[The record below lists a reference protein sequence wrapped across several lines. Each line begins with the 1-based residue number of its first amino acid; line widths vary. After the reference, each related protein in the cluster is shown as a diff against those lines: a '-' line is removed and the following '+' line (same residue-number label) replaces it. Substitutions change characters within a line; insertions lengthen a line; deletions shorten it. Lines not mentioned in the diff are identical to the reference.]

1 MLACSLARRDYPEAG
16 RSIVYSFIT
25 WITLVNPTP
34 LPDMTVRYRSTRLP
48 WRAALIKSIALVAV
62 LLIMGVQAVSAQVHT
77 VKGTVLSVV
86 DNTPLPGVNIIET
99 GTLNGTATGLD
110 GTFTLTVSSPNA
122 SLSASFVGF
131 VTKTVAIS
139 GQSDVS
145 ILLDE
150 DTALL
155 EEVVVTA
162 GGIERKERAVGYAVS
177 EVGGEQLRE
186 SRENNVANALAG
198 KVAGVLVTKPATGP
212 AGSSR
217 VIIRGASS
225 LGEDSQPL
233 YVVDGVPIDNTTIA
247 SAGMWGGSDGGDGIS
262 SINPDDIEKISV
274 LKGPSA
280 AALYGTRAKNGVI
293 LITTKRAQPGMGLG
307 VEFSS
312 NTTFENVLVNTDW
325 QEEYGQGTRGQK
337 PETAD
342 DARTTNL
349 FAWGARL
356 DGSQVINWDGQMRPY
371 ALVDDRIGRF
381 YDTGLT
387 ATNSLALT
395 TSTQNASV
403 RMGFSHLNNDGI
415 SPNSGL
421 ERTSFSLRGT
431 ANFGSRLSADAKL
444 NFVRENVQ
452 NRPRL
457 SDSPGNAN
465 FTVYQLAP
473 NVDPVPM
480 RGTQEADGGRPG
492 TDENDQELAVTGSI
506 FSQNPYFA
514 AENFTAGDEDR
525 RLIGFTS
532 LTYQFTE
539 WLSLMGRFGGDTYTT
554 RRTNITPFGTGYN
567 PQGSQNEQEF
577 RITEINTDF
586 LLMAN
591 KQLSSAIGVSAN
603 FGGNILYREDERLTL
618 SGSGGFNVPGLEV
631 VTNQANLSNGYNL
644 SEKQINSLYGSAE
657 FSYNDYLFLTVTAR
671 NDWSSTL
678 PVDNNSYFYPSISG
692 SFVFS
697 DAFSTPSWLS
707 FGKVRASWAEVG
719 GDTSPYQLA
728 LTYSLQASHLGQPRG
743 AIAQGRIP
751 LAALKPSSSVGIEG
765 GFDVRFFDNRLG
777 VDFTLYSQT
786 STDQIL
792 PTTVSNASGFSS
804 QVINAGEIK
813 NSGFELLLTTTP
825 VRAGDWR
832 WDLDFN
838 ISKNTNEVVE
848 LIEGQTSFVLAESR
862 FRGNFVTADV
872 GEPYGSI
879 KGRKYLRQNVPA
891 GGSDCDATGPIV
903 HDSNGLPLRTGDLC
917 VLGNGT
923 PDMLGGI
930 ANTVRFKNI
939 TLSALV
945 DMRFG
950 GDIFTVTNSS
960 GYSNGLH
967 KNTLQG
973 RAEGFIVG
981 EGVDENGNTNTVQ
994 ADPQDYWGR
1003 IGGQIGE
1010 EFVYDASFVKLRELQ
1025 VSYRLP
1031 NRLFART
1038 PIKLATVSLVG
1049 RNLWLIHSNV
1059 DNIDPESNFRGDQ
1072 NGIGLEHSGVP
1083 QTRSIGFNIN
1093 VRL

>member
-1 MLACSLARRDYPEAG
+1 
-16 RSIVYSFIT
+16 
-25 WITLVNPTP
+25 
-34 LPDMTVRYRSTRLP
+34 MTVRYQRT
-48 WRAALIKSIALVAV
+48 RAAWRIPHIGCMALVAV
-62 LLIMGVQAVSAQVHT
+62 LLMIGVQAASAQVHS
-77 VKGTVLSVV
+77 VRGTVLSAA
-86 DNTPLPGVNIIET
+86 DNTPLAGVNVVET
-99 GTLNGTATGLD
+99 GTLNGTATDVD
-110 GTFTLTVSSPNA
+110 GTFSLTVASPNA
-122 SLSASFVGF
+122 SLSVSFIGF
-131 VTKTVAIS
+131 VTQTIAIN
-139 GQSDVS
+139 GQSDISVS
-145 ILLDE
+145 LAE

-233 YVVDGVPIDNTTIA
+233 YVVDGVPIDNTTLG

-293 LITTKRAQPGMGLG
+293 LITTKKATPGLGLG

-325 QEEYGQGTRGQK
+325 QTQYGQGTRGQK
-337 PETAD
+337 PSSVADALATAD
-342 DARTTNL
+342 A
-349 FAWGARL
+349 AWGAPL
-356 DGSQVINWDGQMRPY
+356 DGSQVISWDGTMQPY
-371 ALVDDRIGRF
+371 SLADDPVTSF
-381 YDTGLT
+381 YNTGVT
-387 ATNSLALT
+387 STNSLALT
-395 TSTQNASV
+395 TATQNASV
-403 RMGFSHLNNDGI
+403 RLGFSHLENDGI

-421 ERTSFSLRGT
+421 QRTSFSLRGT

-444 NFVRENVQ
+444 NFIREDVN

-465 FTVYQLAP
+465 YSVYQLAP
-473 NVDPVPM
+473 NIDVTTLECPPEDPACKEPGVDVDGTELH
-480 RGTQEADGGRPG
+480 RGLFDNSFQ
-492 TDENDQELAVTGSI
+492 
-506 FSQNPYFA
+506 QNPYWA
-514 AENFTAGDEDR
+514 AHQFTQADEDR
-525 RLIGFTS
+525 RLIGFAS
-532 LTYQFTE
+532 LTYKFTD
-539 WLSLMGRFGGDTYTT
+539 WLSLMGRFGGDTYST
-554 RRTNITPFGTGYN
+554 RRTTITPFGTEYQ
-567 PQGSQNEQEF
+567 PRGSQREEEF
-577 RITEINTDF
+577 RISEINTDF
-586 LLMAN
+586 LFLAN
-591 KQLSSAIGVSAN
+591 KQLTSSLGVQAN
-603 FGGNILYREDERLTL
+603 FGGNILYREREDLTL
-618 SGSGGFNVPGLEV
+618 SGSGGFNVPDLEV
-631 VTNQANLSNGYNL
+631 VTNQNTLSNNYSLN
-644 SEKQINSLYGSAE
+644 EKQINSLYGSAE
-657 FSYNDYLFLTVTAR
+657 FSYNDYFFVTVTAR

-678 PVDNNSYFYPSISG
+678 PTDNNSYFYPSISG

-697 DAFSTPSWLS
+697 DAFQMPSWLS

-719 GDTSPYQLA
+719 GDTDAYQLA
-728 LTYSLQASHLGQPRG
+728 LTYRLEGGSHLNQPRG
-743 AIAQGRIP
+743 NIAPLPGNVNGIP
-751 LAALKPSSSVGIEG
+751 LATLKPSSSVGIEG

-792 PTTVSNASGFSS
+792 STTISSASGFGS

-813 NSGFELLLTTTP
+813 NSGVELLLTTTP

-848 LIEGQTSFVLAESR
+848 LIEGQTSFLLPDGESR
-862 FRGNFVTADV
+862 HRGNFVTADV
-872 GEPYGSI
+872 GEPYGTI
-879 KGRKYLRQNVPA
+879 KGRKYLRQNVPS

-903 HDSNGLPLRTGDLC
+903 HDADGLPMRTSDLC
-917 VLGNGT
+917 VIGNGS
-923 PDMLGGI
+923 PDVLGGI
-930 ANTVRFKNI
+930 SNTVRFRNL

-945 DMRFG
+945 DLRFG
-950 GDIFTVTNSS
+950 GDIFSVTNSAA
-960 GYSNGLH
+960 YDNGLH

-981 EGVDENGNTNTVQ
+981 DGVDQNGSPNTVQ
-994 ADPQDYWGR
+994 VDPQDYWGR
-1003 IGGQIGE
+1003 IGGGFVGE
-1010 EFVYDASFVKLRELQ
+1010 EFIYDASFVKLRELQ
-1025 VSYRLP
+1025 LSYRLP

-1038 PIKLATVSLVG
+1038 PIKLATISLVG

-1059 DNIDPESNFRGDQ
+1059 DNIDPESNFRSDQ
-1072 NGIGLEHSGVP
+1072 SGIGLEHSGVP